1 MDAEE
6 NVLVC
11 AAACVILCSLLK
23 RKQRAKPRC
32 WVRPFL
38 QRRNEETNRFLEE
51 LKIDPLCGFKNFTRI
66 SCEDFEFLINAI
78 GPVIA
83 RQDTNYRKCV
93 PAAIRLAIT
102 LRYLVTGDSFASLTY
117 LFKVSKELARIVPEV
132 CKALI
137 GVLNENI
144 QQLPKTPQEWMMV
157 ERQFNDLWNFPH
169 CMGAMDGKHVVIQA
183 PSNTGSDFFNYKG
196 DFSVVL
202 LALVDAN
209 YSFTY
214 VDIGCKGRISDG
226 GIFKNTAL
234 CANIRENLNLPQPYP
249 LPGRSKP
256 MPHVIVADDAFALDV
271 NLMKPYPGQHAKG
284 SKERVLNYS
293 LSRARRTMENVFG
306 TLSAVFRVLRK
317 PILLAPQKAQIIT
330 LTCCY
335 LHNFLM
341 KQKSSSQLYTP
352 PGSFDTEDQV
362 THTIIAGNWRRDTPA
377 TNLLP
382 IRHVGRRPGGDAKD
396 IREEFSEYFQTDIGM
411 VPWQKILS

>member
-1 MDAEE
+1 
-6 NVLVC
+6 
-11 AAACVILCSLLK
+11 
-23 RKQRAKPRC
+23 
-32 WVRPFL
+32 
-38 QRRNEETNRFLEE
+38 
-51 LKIDPLCGFKNFTRI
+51 
-66 SCEDFEFLINAI
+66 
-78 GPVIA
+78 
-83 RQDTNYRKCV
+83 
-93 PAAIRLAIT
+93 
-102 LRYLVTGDSFASLTY
+102 
-117 LFKVSKELARIVPEV
+117 
-132 CKALI
+132 
-137 GVLNENI
+137 
-144 QQLPKTPQEWMMV
+144 MMV

>member
-1 MDAEE
+1 
-6 NVLVC
+6 
-11 AAACVILCSLLK
+11 
-23 RKQRAKPRC
+23 
-32 WVRPFL
+32 
-38 QRRNEETNRFLEE
+38 
-51 LKIDPLCGFKNFTRI
+51 
-66 SCEDFEFLINAI
+66 
-78 GPVIA
+78 
-83 RQDTNYRKCV
+83 
-93 PAAIRLAIT
+93 
-102 LRYLVTGDSFASLTY
+102 
-117 LFKVSKELARIVPEV
+117 
-132 CKALI
+132 
-137 GVLNENI
+137 
-144 QQLPKTPQEWMMV
+144 MMV

-226 GIFKNTAL
+226 
-234 CANIRENLNLPQPYP
+234 
-249 LPGRSKP
+249 
-256 MPHVIVADDAFALDV
+256 ADDAFALDV

>member
-1 MDAEE
+1 
-6 NVLVC
+6 
-11 AAACVILCSLLK
+11 
-23 RKQRAKPRC
+23 
-32 WVRPFL
+32 
-38 QRRNEETNRFLEE
+38 
-51 LKIDPLCGFKNFTRI
+51 
-66 SCEDFEFLINAI
+66 
-78 GPVIA
+78 
-83 RQDTNYRKCV
+83 
-93 PAAIRLAIT
+93 
-102 LRYLVTGDSFASLTY
+102 
-117 LFKVSKELARIVPEV
+117 
-132 CKALI
+132 
-137 GVLNENI
+137 
-144 QQLPKTPQEWMMV
+144 MMV

-249 LPGRSKP
+249 LPGN
-256 MPHVIVADDAFALDV
+256 DAFALDV

>member
-38 QRRNEETNRFLEE
+38 QRRKEETNRFLEE
-51 LKIDPLCGFKNFTRI
+51 LKIYPLSGFKNFTRI

-83 RQDTNYRKCV
+83 GQGTNYRKCV

-102 LRYLVTGDSFASLTY
+102 LRYLATGDSFANLMY
-117 LFKVSKELARIVPEV
+117 LFNVSKELIARIVPEV

-144 QQLPKTPQEWMMV
+144 QLPKTPQEWMMV
-157 ERQFNDLWNFPH
+157 ERQFNDLWNFLH

-183 PSNTGSDFFNYKG
+183 PSNTGSDFFNYK
-196 DFSVVL
+196 
-202 LALVDAN
+202 
-209 YSFTY
+209 
-214 VDIGCKGRISDG
+214 DIGCKGRISDG

-234 CANIRENLNLPQPYP
+234 YANIQRENLNLPQPYP
-249 LPGRSKP
+249 FPGRSKP
-256 MPHVIVADDAFALDV
+256 MPHVIVADDAFALDL
-271 NLMKPYPGQHAKG
+271 NLMKSYPGQHAKG
-284 SKERVLNYS
+284 SKERVLNYR
-293 LSRARRTMENVFG
+293 LSRARRTVENVFG
-306 TLSAVFRVLRK
+306 ILSAVFRVLRK
-317 PILLAPQKAQIIT
+317 PILLTPQKAQIIT

-362 THTIIAGNWRRDTPA
+362 TQ
-377 TNLLP
+377 
-382 IRHVGRRPGGDAKD
+382 
-396 IREEFSEYFQTDIGM
+396 SYYY
-411 VPWQKILS
+411 